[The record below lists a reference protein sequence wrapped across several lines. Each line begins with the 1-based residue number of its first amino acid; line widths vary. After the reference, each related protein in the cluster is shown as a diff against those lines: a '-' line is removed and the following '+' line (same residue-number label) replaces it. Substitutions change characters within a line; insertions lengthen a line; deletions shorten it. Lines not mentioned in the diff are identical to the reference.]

1 MKSSFFFIKSIKLSK
16 TNKRN
21 TLLAVDE
28 FIVDIDYNV
37 RLKNCKMEYF
47 ASAMAL
53 SLNLISHIHSID
65 FIISAYSTT
74 KTKMP

>member
-1 MKSSFFFIKSIKLSK
+1 MSETLNQVFFLHKSIKLSE

-21 TLLAVDE
+21 TTVDE

-37 RLKNCKMEYF
+37 RLKNGKMEYF
-47 ASAMAL
+47 ESAMAL
-53 SLNLISHIHSID
+53 SLNLISYIID